1 MDEKNFSKSGGKG
14 GKRGRGTARTGDGKG
29 KMRGKNSKKA
39 ENANYE
45 LWTRELDIKNGAGK
59 EGFSTGGGKTY
70 GGKAEKGQ
78 IQAECQRLAH
88 RYA

>member
-1 MDEKNFSKSGGKG
+1 
-14 GKRGRGTARTGDGKG
+14 
-29 KMRGKNSKKA
+29 MRGKNSKKA

-45 LWTRELDIKNGAGK
+45 LWTRELDIKNGAEK
-59 EGFSTGGGKTY
+59 KGFSTGGGKTE

-78 IQAECQRLAH
+78 VSSECQGIAH